1 MGKALRFNADQI
13 KFLFRIKIASEDL
26 KSSFYRNIAIN
37 KYSVMKLSE
46 LQEQLQ
52 ALKHIEFR
60 LPDGDKV
67 PAHFHV
73 TEVGKIEKTF
83 IDCGGKLR
91 HEQAINLQLW
101 SSIDFTHRLSAD
113 KLRDILNLSVEKLA
127 LPDAEI
133 EVEYQGQTIEKF
145 ALDFRNDHFLLVAK
159 STDCLAK
166 DNCGIPLQKVKLP
179 LAGMLSKS
187 TSCEPGSGCC

>member
-1 MGKALRFNADQI
+1 MI
-13 KFLFRIKIASEDL
+13 
-26 KSSFYRNIAIN
+26 
-37 KYSVMKLSE
+37 LSE
-46 LQEQLQ
+46 LHHHLLNLEQ
-52 ALKHIEFR
+52 IEFR
-60 LPDGDKV
+60 LPNGDKV

-101 SSIDFTHRLSAD
+101 SSIDITHRLSAD
-113 KLRDILNLSVEKLA
+113 KLRDILSLSTEKLE

-145 ALDFRNDHFLLVAK
+145 ALDFKNDQFHLVPK

-179 LAGMLSKS
+179 LAGMVSNAK
-187 TSCEPGSGCC
+187 SCEPGSGCC